1 MKYCGECLLLERRPS
16 STAPHGSLLN
26 RANIEQ
32 EKRFAVGLWLCV
44 ECGGLMQREVYG
56 DGEPGIWTTVY
67 ARSREVGDIDVAV
80 KAKLYRLVD
89 DVPTRS

>member
-16 STAPHGSLLN
+16 SIAPHGSLLN

-32 EKRFAVGLWLCV
+32 ELWLCV
-44 ECGGLMQREVYG
+44 ECGGMMQREVYG

-67 ARSREVGDIDVAV
+67 ARSREMGDIDVAV
-80 KAKLYRLVD
+80 QAKLYRLVD